1 MTAIGRVIKA
11 AEVTDLAPI
20 ARPSSAAA
28 PRAVVVPRPIAAAK
42 AEAARVLEQA
52 QQRAQQRIED
62 AQRAATELRLQ
73 AAAVGR
79 ADAVAELAAHC
90 VALRERE
97 ARIGKAQL
105 PQSIELAK
113 ILAER
118 LIAEAV
124 QLDPAL
130 VGRMAQHSLQQLRDR
145 TALAVRAHPDDHP
158 TIANQVTS
166 LGLQSVTLVADP
178 SLSRGELC
186 VDSDLGCLELRI
198 APGLDRL
205 VSRVRS
211 LLHDD

>member
-1 MTAIGRVIKA
+1 MTALGRVLKA
-11 AEVTDLAPI
+11 AEVTGLTPI
-20 ARPSSAAA
+20 ALPSSVTT
-28 PRAVVVPRPIAAAK
+28 PRAIVLPRSIVDAK
-42 AEAARVLEQA
+42 AEAARLLKQA
-52 QQRAQQRIED
+52 QLRAQQLIED
-62 AQRAATELRLQ
+62 AERAATELRLQ

-90 VALRERE
+90 VALRERQG
-97 ARIGKAQL
+97 RSSQAQL
-105 PQSIELAK
+105 QQSTELAK

-158 TIANQVTS
+158 AIASQVAT

-186 VDSDLGCLELRI
+186 IDSDLGRLELRI

>member
-1 MTAIGRVIKA
+1 MTALGRVLKA
-11 AEVTDLAPI
+11 AAVTGLTPI
-20 ARPSSAAA
+20 ALPGSASA
-28 PRAVVVPRPIAAAK
+28 PRAVILPRPIADAK
-42 AEAARVLEQA
+42 AEASRLLEQA
-52 QQRAQQRIED
+52 QLRAQQMIED

-73 AAAVGR
+73 AATVGR

-90 VALRERE
+90 VALRERQ
-97 ARIGKAQL
+97 ARVAQAQL
-105 PQSIELAK
+105 QQSTELAK

-118 LIAEAV
+118 MIAEAV

-145 TALAVRAHPDDHP
+145 SALVVRAHPDDHP
-158 TIANQVTS
+158 AISKQVAT

-178 SLSRGELC
+178 SLNRGELC